1 MKPLGNRTI
10 ALGLA
15 SVLLLVGGV
24 VAPAFADNGSHGGY
38 NDHGGYMKDHNNNNN
53 HFDFRLII
61 IKLLLGNF
69 GNEHYGRMGWN

>member
-24 VAPAFADNGSHGGY
+24 VAPAFADGGGHGGF
-38 NDHGGYMKDHNNNNN
+38 NDHGGFMRDHNNN
-53 HFDFRLII
+53 HFNLQLII

-69 GNEHYGRMGWN
+69 GNNHFGRMDWN